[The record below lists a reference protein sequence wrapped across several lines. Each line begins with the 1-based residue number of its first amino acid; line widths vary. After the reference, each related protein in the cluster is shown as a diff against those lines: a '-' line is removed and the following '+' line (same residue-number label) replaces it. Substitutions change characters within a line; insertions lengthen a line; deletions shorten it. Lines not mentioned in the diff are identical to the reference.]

1 MFIKIY
7 CNKKIMLK
15 FKNISELQEKIRSEE
30 ITTSDLDYM
39 EVDWIEYKMT
49 SYDEAWK
56 EIIWEEDKDS
66 EKNKNNKPKEH
77 ENNVYVISMNTED
90 RYNKGV
96 KDAKFEEYMY

>member
-66 EKNKNNKPKEH
+66 EKNKKNKPKEH